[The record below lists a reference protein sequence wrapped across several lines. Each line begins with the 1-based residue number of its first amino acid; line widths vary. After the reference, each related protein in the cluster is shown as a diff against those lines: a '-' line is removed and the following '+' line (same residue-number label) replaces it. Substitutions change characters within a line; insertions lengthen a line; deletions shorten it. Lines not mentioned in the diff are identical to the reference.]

1 MTNRDFY
8 TAIVN
13 TETLS
18 EELRQFATDALQK
31 MDERNAKR
39 SSKPSKTAVANEPI
53 KTAILA
59 ALTDEPQTAP
69 DLAAIVGD
77 GVTHNKVT
85 ALARQLV
92 AEGKA
97 TVTEVK
103 VPKKGKMKGYA
114 IVTIG

>member
-8 TAIVN
+8 NAIATN
-13 TETLS
+13 ETLTA
-18 EELRQFATDALQK
+18 EIRDFATAAIEK
-31 MDERNAKR
+31 MDARNASR
-39 SSKPSKTAVANEPI
+39 SSKPSKTAIANEPI
-53 KTAILA
+53 KAAILA

-114 IVTIG
+114 LA